1 MNATRTAP
9 VRQSLAALAMAATM
23 TLGLLSAVGLIADS
37 YHADEAVAQ
46 GAATPGA
53 QQLVAAASSK
63 RS

>member
-9 VRQSLAALAMAATM
+9 VRQSVAALAMAATM
-23 TLGLLSAVGLIADS
+23 TLGLLSAIGQIADR

-46 GAATPGA
+46 GATPAA
-53 QQLVAAASSK
+53 QQLVSAASGK